1 MSDAAGGAAEG
12 CQPPFAMPQLD
23 IAARGEILDTRLRHA
38 RQGRAV
44 AVREQ
49 HGAQSGLVR
58 QADIEVRHPAILTVE
73 NTRVTVRR
81 A

>member
-1 MSDAAGGAAEG
+1 
-12 CQPPFAMPQLD
+12 
-23 IAARGEILDTRLRHA
+23 
-38 RQGRAV
+38 
-44 AVREQ
+44 VREQ